1 MGRSF
6 RDGFFAEIRCIPAKK
21 RLDLF
26 LLRVGIAVGNGIQ
39 TVKVAPAVHE
49 LVERAPLGDRDGTGP
64 VLVEEAA
71 YREALMQRQIASEG
85 TFAAKKWG
93 HNLTRVLR
101 RGREVAEDGLKWV
114 QAMNNIRSRVAE
126 VIYNDLI
133 YN

>member
-1 MGRSF
+1 M
-6 RDGFFAEIRCIPAKK
+6 
-21 RLDLF
+21 
-26 LLRVGIAVGNGIQ
+26 
-39 TVKVAPAVHE
+39 
-49 LVERAPLGDRDGTGP
+49 
-64 VLVEEAA
+64 EEAA